1 MTCDHCECIQ
11 RGHPCCHCGAW
22 LKDIPPVEVTDT
34 LVTCN
39 PIAMVHEQRY
49 PFIFMGLRWFAV
61 RHNNEAVEMVRVIGY
76 EEDRG

>member
-1 MTCDHCECIQ
+1 MGCDHCECIKE
-11 RGHPCCHCGAW
+11 GHPCCHCGAW
-22 LKDIPPVEVTDT
+22 LSEVLPVEVTDT

-49 PFIFMGLRWFAV
+49 PFIFMGLRWYAV
-61 RHNNEAVEMVRVIGY
+61 RHNNETMEMARVIGH